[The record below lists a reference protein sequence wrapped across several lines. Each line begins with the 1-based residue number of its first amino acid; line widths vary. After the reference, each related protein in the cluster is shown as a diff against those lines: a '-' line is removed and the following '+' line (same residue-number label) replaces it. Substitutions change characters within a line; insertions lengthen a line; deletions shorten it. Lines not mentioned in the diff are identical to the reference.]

1 MKPSLALLAALAF
14 ATCAAGYSQA
24 AAEPASRMPQL
35 IASPEPGWP
44 QWRGPR
50 RDGLSVETNLLQSWP
65 EGGPR
70 LLWKS
75 DGIGRGY
82 SAPIITGGRI
92 YLAGDVETELHL
104 FALDLEGKRVWV
116 ATNGASWKDPYPG
129 ARAACAFSEGR
140 LYHLNAHGRLACV
153 ESATG
158 REVWAVHMLERFG
171 GKNLTWA
178 LGENVLVDGS
188 SVIVTPG
195 GTDALMAALDKRTGA
210 TVWTTPPLRL
220 GPGTDPAQVRLAE
233 PAGEADSTSYGS
245 PILIQRGQRR
255 LLIGCSMRHA
265 FGVDADTG
273 RLLWTQPIVTRYS
286 VIAATPILV
295 GDGVFI
301 TAPHTEQGGLFRLR
315 PQGEG
320 MVAERAWST
329 KLDTCHGGQVFVNG
343 LLFGSYYQR
352 SKGWV
357 ALDPATGAVRY
368 QLPDLAQGSVLY
380 ADHRLYC
387 LSQEG
392 VMALLEPTPQ
402 AFVER
407 GRFRLVPDKVNDA
420 WTHPVIL
427 DGRLYLRY
435 HKTLYCYDVRSA

>member
-1 MKPSLALLAALAF
+1 MNAFRVLLAALAL
-14 ATCAAGYSQA
+14 AVCAVAQSGL
-24 AAEPASRMPQL
+24 AAEKPAGLAQL

-50 RDGLSVETNLLQSWP
+50 RDGLCLETNLLPRWP

-75 DGIGRGY
+75 EGIGRGY
-82 SAPIITGGRI
+82 SAPILTGGRI

-104 FALDLEGKRVWV
+104 FALDLEGKRVWT
-116 ATNGASWKDPYPG
+116 ATNGVSWKDPYPG
-129 ARAACAFSEGR
+129 ARAACAYSEGR

-153 ESATG
+153 DAATG
-158 REVWAVHMLERFG
+158 REVWLVNILERFR

-178 LGENVLVDGS
+178 LGENVLVDGPR
-188 SVIVTPG
+188 VIVTPG
-195 GTDALMAALDKRTGA
+195 GAGALMAALDKRTG
-210 TVWTTPPLRL
+210 TSVWTTPPLRL
-220 GPGTDPAQVRLAE
+220 GPSNDPAQVRLAE
-233 PAGEADSTSYGS
+233 PAGEIDSTSYAS
-245 PILIQRGQRR
+245 PILIRLGQHR
-255 LLIGCSMRHA
+255 LLVGCSQRHA
-265 FGVDADTG
+265 FGVDADSG
-273 RLLWTQPIVTRYS
+273 RLLWTQPMPTRYQ

-295 GDGVFI
+295 GDAVFI
-301 TAPHTEQGGLFRLR
+301 TAPHTEHGGLFRLR
-315 PQGEG
+315 PQGDG
-320 MVAERAWST
+320 VLTERVWTT
-329 KLDTCHGGQVFVNG
+329 KLDTCHGSQVFVDG
-343 LLFGSYYQR
+343 LLFGSFYQR
-352 SKGWV
+352 SKGWA
-357 ALDPATGAVRY
+357 ALDPATGEVRY

-380 ADHRLYC
+380 ADRRLYC

-402 AFVER
+402 AFVDR

-435 HKTLYCYDVRSA
+435 HESLFCYDVRAR